1 MNITYLIGNG
11 FDVNLGL
18 KTRYTDFYGRYFE
31 ENQYTDNDCIKGF
44 IDKIKS
50 DYENWS
56 DFEAAFAEQF
66 EGTQIEAGQILSN
79 FCDLFTEYLMEECE
93 KCDYSSSEKITEE
106 LRKFLVDPFPFL
118 EEKDSQTLKSFYNAH
133 IREDTHY
140 RFVNFNY
147 TDTLEKLLQNP
158 YNRFL
163 NKQHSVG
170 NVFYNN
176 TIDKI
181 LYLHG
186 SINDKY
192 IIIGIDG
199 LYQLKDLSPHVDEYR
214 MARTCVKSSINS
226 DNGCQH
232 KEEEFKNLIN
242 KSNII
247 YTYGVSFGE
256 TDRSRW
262 DVISNWL
269 AVSASNKLVIYKYE
283 SGFSEYESKHRSLL
297 HDKIDDTRLEY
308 LEKICSGNQ
317 ERFNSIKQDY
327 TNRIFVIDSS
337 KALNFR
343 LVEKELAAA
352 ASE

>member
-79 FCDLFTEYLMEECE
+79 FCDLFSKYLREECE
-93 KCDYSSSEKITEE
+93 KCDYSSSKEINKE
-106 LRKFLVDPFPFL
+106 LRKFLVEPFPFL
-118 EEKDSQTLKSFYNAH
+118 ERRDSQILKSFYNAH
-133 IREDTHY
+133 IKEDTHY
-140 RFVNFNY
+140 RFINFNY

-158 YNRFL
+158 YDMIID
-163 NKQHSVG
+163 KQHIGG
-170 NVFYNN
+170 NALYNN
-176 TIDKI
+176 TIGNI

-186 SINDKY
+186 SINEEY
-192 IIIGIDG
+192 IIIGIDS
-199 LYQLKDLSPHVDEYR
+199 LKQLKGLSPNTNEYR
-214 MARTCVKSSINS
+214 MARTCVKTKINS
-226 DNGCQH
+226 DNGYQD
-232 KEEEFKNLIN
+232 KEEDFIEVIN

-247 YTYGVSFGE
+247 YTYGISFGE